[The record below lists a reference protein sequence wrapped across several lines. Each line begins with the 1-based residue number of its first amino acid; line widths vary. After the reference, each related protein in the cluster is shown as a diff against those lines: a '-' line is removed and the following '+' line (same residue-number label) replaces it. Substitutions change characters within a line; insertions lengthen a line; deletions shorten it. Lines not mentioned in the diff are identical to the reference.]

1 MLYALEVATHILQ
14 LLLRCSADE
23 IPLPT
28 SSPPVGAQLAERGKF
43 STALNP
49 WVGCVIV
56 GADGETVLAEG
67 FHQRKGG
74 PHAEA
79 AALANAKARGVPR
92 SEMSGA
98 TAYVTL
104 EPCHGG
110 PGKTTPPCDEALVA
124 SGIPHVH
131 LALLDPDPAFGG
143 GAAYLRSQGVRVT
156 VGAAAAAVRA
166 SLRPYLHQRLTGM
179 PWVVLKVASATDGS
193 IGCVDGTSQ
202 WITGPEARAHG
213 QGLRAASQAIIIGS
227 GTALTD
233 RPRLTRRGDEAR
245 PSWLPRGWL
254 LPEQPLLRVVLDARG
269 QLREGPLLDTSL
281 APTLVFTTSAAPP
294 AARAAWDAAGVEA
307 CEVPAT
313 STEEDAGGDGGNR
326 GRGGGDGGGAGG
338 VALEAVLR
346 ELASRGVVQA
356 MVEGGGLLHGA
367 FLHSAGLAQQLR
379 LYVGATALGSTAP
392 RWIRAPLAVTI
403 TEAPRWKLLGVE
415 TLGDDVCLEYL
426 LGPAA
431 AAAIAA
437 GEE

>member
-1 MLYALEVATHILQ
+1 M
-14 LLLRCSADE
+14 
-23 IPLPT
+23 
-28 SSPPVGAQLAERGKF
+28 
-43 STALNP
+43 
-49 WVGCVIV
+49 GCVIV
-56 GADGETVLAEG
+56 GADGKTVLAEG
-67 FHQRKGG
+67 FHERKGG

-79 AALANAKARGVPR
+79 AALADAKARGVPR

-104 EPCHGG
+104 EPCHRG

-143 GAAYLRSQGVRVT
+143 GAAFMRSQGVRVT

-166 SLRPYLHQRLTGM
+166 SLRPYLHQRRTGM
-179 PWVVLKVASATDGS
+179 PWVVLKVASTADGS
-193 IGCVDGTSQ
+193 IGCADGTSQ

-254 LPEQPLLRVVLDARG
+254 LPERPLLRVVLDARG

-281 APTLVFTTSAAPP
+281 APTLVFTTAAAPA

-307 CEVPAT
+307 CEVPAA
-313 STEEDAGGDGGNR
+313 STEDAGGDGDTQGN
-326 GRGGGDGGGAGG
+326 GGGGGAGG

-356 MVEGGGLLHGA
+356 MVEGGGMLHGT
-367 FLHSAGLAQQLR
+367 FLRSAGLAQQLR
-379 LYVGATALGSTAP
+379 LYVGATALGSTAQ
-392 RWIRAPLAVTI
+392 RWIRAPLAATI

-415 TLGDDVCLEYL
+415 TLGDDVCLEYML
-426 LGPAA
+426 CQATADVAEGK
-431 AAAIAA
+431 
-437 GEE
+437 E